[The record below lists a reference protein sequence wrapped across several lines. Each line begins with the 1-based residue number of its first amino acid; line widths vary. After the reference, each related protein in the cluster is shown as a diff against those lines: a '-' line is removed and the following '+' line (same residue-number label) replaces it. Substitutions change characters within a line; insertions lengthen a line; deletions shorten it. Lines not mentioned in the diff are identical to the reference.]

1 MSEFIDFIKN
11 FSLKEWILNFINGF
25 CMALADSVPGVSGG
39 TVAFILGFYDKFIG
53 SLDSLFRGKMEEKK
67 SALLFLI
74 KLGIGWACGFIIAA
88 LVLGSIFNEQIYN
101 ISSLFIGFI
110 IFAIPI
116 VIYEE
121 REALKK
127 NYLNVIF
134 ALIGIVF
141 VVAITLLNPASGQGI
156 SVHVDNLSIGL
167 IAYVFFAAMIAISAM
182 VLPGISGS
190 TLLLIFGLYVPIMS
204 AVKEFF
210 HMNFSYFP
218 ILCVFGLGVITGIVL
233 FVGLIR
239 KALEN
244 FRPQTIYVIIGMM
257 IGSLF
262 SIVMGPTTL
271 EVPQAAMSFNTFNI
285 LFFIMGGVIIIGLQ
299 AFKMFLSKEN

>member
-1 MSEFIDFIKN
+1 MIKN
-11 FSLKEWILNFINGF
+11 LKEWILNFINGF

-101 ISSLFIGFI
+101 ISSLF
-110 IFAIPI
+110 FAIPI

-285 LFFIMGGVIIIGLQ
+285 LFFIIGGVIIIGLQ
-299 AFKMFLSKEN
+299 AFKMFLNNDKGNN

>member
-1 MSEFIDFIKN
+1 MIKN
-11 FSLKEWILNFINGF
+11 LKEWILNFINGF

-218 ILCVFGLGVITGIVL
+218 ILCEFGLGVITGIVL

-285 LFFIMGGVIIIGLQ
+285 LFFIIGGVIIIGLQ
-299 AFKMFLSKEN
+299 AFKMFLNNDKGNN

>member
-1 MSEFIDFIKN
+1 MIKN
-11 FSLKEWILNFINGF
+11 LKEWILNFINGF

-204 AVKEFF
+204 AVKEFL

-285 LFFIMGGVIIIGLQ
+285 LFFIIGGVIIVGLQ
-299 AFKMFLSKEN
+299 AFKMFLNKEN

>member
-1 MSEFIDFIKN
+1 MIKN
-11 FSLKEWILNFINGF
+11 LKEWILNFINGF

-121 REALKK
+121 REALEK

-204 AVKEFF
+204 AVKEFL

-285 LFFIMGGVIIIGLQ
+285 LFFIIGGVIIIGLQ

>member
-1 MSEFIDFIKN
+1 MIKN
-11 FSLKEWILNFINGF
+11 LKEWILNFINGF

-53 SLDSLFRGKMEEKK
+53 SLDGLFRGKMEEKK

-127 NYLNVIF
+127 NYLNVLF

-204 AVKEFF
+204 AVKEFL

-239 KALEN
+239 KALEK

-271 EVPQAAMSFNTFNI
+271 EVPQAAMNFSTFNI
-285 LFFIMGGVIIIGLQ
+285 LFFIIGGVIIIGLQ
-299 AFKMFLSKEN
+299 AFKMFLKKDNE

>member
-1 MSEFIDFIKN
+1 MIKN
-11 FSLKEWILNFINGF
+11 LKEWILNFINGF

-204 AVKEFF
+204 AVKEFL

-285 LFFIMGGVIIIGLQ
+285 LFFIIGGVIIIGLQ
-299 AFKMFLSKEN
+299 AFKMFLNKEN

>member
-1 MSEFIDFIKN
+1 MIKN
-11 FSLKEWILNFINGF
+11 LKEWILNFINGF

-53 SLDSLFRGKMEEKK
+53 SLDSLFRGKMKEKK

-127 NYLNVIF
+127 NYLNVLF
-134 ALIGIVF
+134 ALIGIAF
-141 VVAITLLNPASGQGI
+141 VVAITLLNPASGQGV

-204 AVKEFF
+204 AVKEFL

-218 ILCVFGLGVITGIVL
+218 ILFVFGLGVITGIVL

-271 EVPQAAMSFNTFNI
+271 EVPQEAMSFNTFNI
-285 LFFIMGGVIIIGLQ
+285 LFFIIGGVIIIGLQ
-299 AFKMFLSKEN
+299 AFKMFLNKEI

>member
-1 MSEFIDFIKN
+1 MIKN
-11 FSLKEWILNFINGF
+11 LKEWILNFINGF

-53 SLDSLFRGKMEEKK
+53 SLDGLFRGKMEEKK

-74 KLGIGWACGFIIAA
+74 KLGIGWVCGFIIAA
-88 LVLGSIFNEQIYN
+88 LVLGSIFNKQIYN

-204 AVKEFF
+204 AVKEFL

-239 KALEN
+239 KSLEK

-285 LFFIMGGVIIIGLQ
+285 LFFIIGGVIIIGLQ
-299 AFKMFLSKEN
+299 AFKMFLNKEN

>member
-1 MSEFIDFIKN
+1 MIKN
-11 FSLKEWILNFINGF
+11 LKEWILNFINGF

-127 NYLNVIF
+127 NYLNVLF

-204 AVKEFF
+204 AVKEFL

-271 EVPQAAMSFNTFNI
+271 EVPQAAMNFNTFNI
-285 LFFIMGGVIIIGLQ
+285 LFFIIGGVIIIGLQ
-299 AFKMFLSKEN
+299 AFKMFLKKDNK

>member
-1 MSEFIDFIKN
+1 MIKN
-11 FSLKEWILNFINGF
+11 LKEWILNFINGF

-121 REALKK
+121 REALEK

-134 ALIGIVF
+134 ALIGIIF

-299 AFKMFLSKEN
+299 AFKMFLNKEN

>member
-1 MSEFIDFIKN
+1 MIKN
-11 FSLKEWILNFINGF
+11 LKEWILNFINGF

-53 SLDSLFRGKMEEKK
+53 SLDSLFRGKMKEKK

-121 REALKK
+121 REALEK

-204 AVKEFF
+204 AVKEFL

-285 LFFIMGGVIIIGLQ
+285 LFFIIGGVIIIGLQ

>member
-1 MSEFIDFIKN
+1 MIKN
-11 FSLKEWILNFINGF
+11 LKEWILNFINGF

-53 SLDSLFRGKMEEKK
+53 SLDGLFRGKMEEKK

-167 IAYVFFAAMIAISAM
+167 IAYVFLAAMIAISAM

-204 AVKEFF
+204 AVKEFL

-244 FRPQTIYVIIGMM
+244 FRSQTIYVIIGMM

-271 EVPQAAMSFNTFNI
+271 EVPQTAMNFSTFNI
-285 LFFIMGGVIIIGLQ
+285 LFFIIGGVIIIGLQ
-299 AFKMFLSKEN
+299 AFKMFLNKEN

>member
-1 MSEFIDFIKN
+1 MIKN
-11 FSLKEWILNFINGF
+11 LKEWILNFINGF

-53 SLDSLFRGKMEEKK
+53 SLDGLFRGKMEEKK

-121 REALKK
+121 REALEK

-134 ALIGIVF
+134 ALIGIIF

-285 LFFIMGGVIIIGLQ
+285 LFFIIGGVIIIGLQ
-299 AFKMFLSKEN
+299 AFKMFLNKEN

>member
-1 MSEFIDFIKN
+1 MIKN
-11 FSLKEWILNFINGF
+11 LKEWILNFINGF

-121 REALKK
+121 RKALKK
-127 NYLNVIF
+127 NYLNVLF

-141 VVAITLLNPASGQGI
+141 VVAITLLNPASGQGMSI
-156 SVHVDNLSIGL
+156 HVDNLSIGL

-204 AVKEFF
+204 AVKEFL

-244 FRPQTIYVIIGMM
+244 FRSQTIYVIIGMM

-271 EVPQAAMSFNTFNI
+271 EVPQAAMNFSTFNI
-285 LFFIMGGVIIIGLQ
+285 LFFIIGGVIIIGLQ
-299 AFKMFLSKEN
+299 AFKMFLNKEN

>member
-1 MSEFIDFIKN
+1 MIKN
-11 FSLKEWILNFINGF
+11 LKEWILNFINGF

-88 LVLGSIFNEQIYN
+88 LVLGSIFNKQIYN

-204 AVKEFF
+204 AVKEFL

-285 LFFIMGGVIIIGLQ
+285 LFFIIGGVIIIGLQ
-299 AFKMFLSKEN
+299 AFKMFLNKEN

>member
-1 MSEFIDFIKN
+1 MIKN
-11 FSLKEWILNFINGF
+11 LKEWILNFINGF

-53 SLDSLFRGKMEEKK
+53 SLDGLFRGKMEEKK

-88 LVLGSIFNEQIYN
+88 LVLGSIFNKQIYN

-127 NYLNVIF
+127 NYLNVLF
-134 ALIGIVF
+134 ALIGIAF
-141 VVAITLLNPASGQGI
+141 VVAITLLNPASGQGV

-204 AVKEFF
+204 AVKEFL

-244 FRPQTIYVIIGMM
+244 FRSQTIYVIIGMM

-271 EVPQAAMSFNTFNI
+271 EVPQAAMNFSTFNI
-285 LFFIMGGVIIIGLQ
+285 LFFIIGGVIIIGLQ
-299 AFKMFLSKEN
+299 AFKMFLNKEN

>member
-1 MSEFIDFIKN
+1 MIKN
-11 FSLKEWILNFINGF
+11 LKEWILNFINGF

-299 AFKMFLSKEN
+299 AFKMFLNKEN

>member
-1 MSEFIDFIKN
+1 MIKN
-11 FSLKEWILNFINGF
+11 LKEWILNFINGF

-121 REALKK
+121 REALEK

-134 ALIGIVF
+134 ALIGIIF

-204 AVKEFF
+204 AVKEFL

-285 LFFIMGGVIIIGLQ
+285 LFFIIGGVIIIGLQ

>member
-1 MSEFIDFIKN
+1 MIKN
-11 FSLKEWILNFINGF
+11 LKEWILNFINGF

-156 SVHVDNLSIGL
+156 SVHVDNLGIGL

-204 AVKEFF
+204 AVKEFL

-244 FRPQTIYVIIGMM
+244 FRSQTIYVIIGMM

-271 EVPQAAMSFNTFNI
+271 EVPQTAMNFSTFNI
-285 LFFIMGGVIIIGLQ
+285 LFFIIGGVIIIGLQ
-299 AFKMFLSKEN
+299 AFKMLLNSKN

>member
-1 MSEFIDFIKN
+1 
-11 FSLKEWILNFINGF
+11 
-25 CMALADSVPGVSGG
+25 MALADSVPGVSGG

-53 SLDSLFRGKMEEKK
+53 SLDGLFRGKMEEKK

-88 LVLGSIFNEQIYN
+88 LVLGSIFNKQIYN

-127 NYLNVIF
+127 NYLNVLF
-134 ALIGIVF
+134 ALIGTAF
-141 VVAITLLNPASGQGI
+141 VVAITLLNPASGQGV

-204 AVKEFF
+204 AVKEFL

-271 EVPQAAMSFNTFNI
+271 EVPQEAMSFNTFNI
-285 LFFIMGGVIIIGLQ
+285 LFFIIGGVIILWLQ
-299 AFKMFLSKEN
+299 GFKMFLNKEI

>member
-1 MSEFIDFIKN
+1 MIKN
-11 FSLKEWILNFINGF
+11 LKEWILNFINGF

-88 LVLGSIFNEQIYN
+88 LVLGSIFNKQIYN

-204 AVKEFF
+204 AVKEFL

-239 KALEN
+239 KALEK

-285 LFFIMGGVIIIGLQ
+285 LFFIIGGVIIVGLQ
-299 AFKMFLSKEN
+299 AFKMFLNKEN

>member
-1 MSEFIDFIKN
+1 MIKN
-11 FSLKEWILNFINGF
+11 LKEWILNFINGF

-127 NYLNVIF
+127 NYLNVLF

-204 AVKEFF
+204 AVKEFL

-244 FRPQTIYVIIGMM
+244 FRSQTIYVIIGMM

-271 EVPQAAMSFNTFNI
+271 EVPQAEMNFSTFNI
-285 LFFIMGGVIIIGLQ
+285 LFFIIGGVIIIGLQ
-299 AFKMFLSKEN
+299 AFKMFLNKEN

>member
-1 MSEFIDFIKN
+1 MIKN
-11 FSLKEWILNFINGF
+11 LKEWILNFINGF

-53 SLDSLFRGKMEEKK
+53 LLDGLFRGKMEEKK

-121 REALKK
+121 RESLKK
-127 NYLNVIF
+127 NYLNALF
-134 ALIGIVF
+134 TLIGIAF

-167 IAYVFFAAMIAISAM
+167 IIYVFFAAMIAISAM

-204 AVKEFF
+204 AVKEFL

-218 ILCVFGLGVITGIVL
+218 ILCVFGLGVLTGIVL

-239 KALEN
+239 KALEK

-271 EVPQAAMSFNTFNI
+271 EVPQAAMNFSTFNI
-285 LFFIMGGVIIIGLQ
+285 LFFIIGGVIIVGLQ
-299 AFKMFLSKEN
+299 AFKMFLNKEN

>member
-1 MSEFIDFIKN
+1 MIKN
-11 FSLKEWILNFINGF
+11 LKEWILNFINGF

-127 NYLNVIF
+127 NYLNVLF

-204 AVKEFF
+204 AVKEFL

-244 FRPQTIYVIIGMM
+244 FRSQTIYVIIGMM

-271 EVPQAAMSFNTFNI
+271 EVPQEAMNFSTFNI
-285 LFFIMGGVIIIGLQ
+285 LFFIIGGVIIVGLQ
-299 AFKMFLSKEN
+299 TFKMFLKKDNK

>member
-1 MSEFIDFIKN
+1 MIKN
-11 FSLKEWILNFINGF
+11 LKEWILNFINGV

-53 SLDSLFRGKMEEKK
+53 SLDGLFRGKMEEKK

-110 IFAIPI
+110 VFAIPI

-127 NYLNVIF
+127 NYLNVLF
-134 ALIGIVF
+134 TLIGIAF

-167 IAYVFFAAMIAISAM
+167 IIYVFFAAMIAISAM

-204 AVKEFF
+204 AVKEFL

-218 ILCVFGLGVITGIVL
+218 ILCVFGLGIITGIVL

-285 LFFIMGGVIIIGLQ
+285 LFFIIGGVIIIGLQ
-299 AFKMFLSKEN
+299 AFKMFLNNDKGNN

>member
-1 MSEFIDFIKN
+1 MIKN
-11 FSLKEWILNFINGF
+11 LKEWILNFINGF

-88 LVLGSIFNEQIYN
+88 LVLGSIFNKQIYN

-204 AVKEFF
+204 AVKEFL

-244 FRPQTIYVIIGMM
+244 FRSQTIYVIIGMM

-271 EVPQAAMSFNTFNI
+271 EVPQTAMNFSTFNI
-285 LFFIMGGVIIIGLQ
+285 LFFIIGGVIIIGLQ
-299 AFKMFLSKEN
+299 AFKMFLNKEN

>member
-1 MSEFIDFIKN
+1 MIKN
-11 FSLKEWILNFINGF
+11 LKDWILNFINGF

-53 SLDSLFRGKMEEKK
+53 SLDGLFRGKMEEKK

-167 IAYVFFAAMIAISAM
+167 IAYVFLAAMIAISAM

-204 AVKEFF
+204 AVKEFL

-244 FRPQTIYVIIGMM
+244 FRSQTIYVIIGMM

-271 EVPQAAMSFNTFNI
+271 EVPQAAMNFSTFNI
-285 LFFIMGGVIIIGLQ
+285 LFFIIGGVIIIGLQ
-299 AFKMFLSKEN
+299 AFKMLLNSKN

>member
-1 MSEFIDFIKN
+1 MIKN
-11 FSLKEWILNFINGF
+11 LKEWILNFINGF

-127 NYLNVIF
+127 NYLNVLF

-156 SVHVDNLSIGL
+156 SVHVDKLSIGL

-204 AVKEFF
+204 AVKEFL

-244 FRPQTIYVIIGMM
+244 FRSQTIYVIIGMM

-271 EVPQAAMSFNTFNI
+271 EVPQTAMNFSTFNI
-285 LFFIMGGVIIIGLQ
+285 LFFIIGGVIIIGLQ
-299 AFKMFLSKEN
+299 AFKMFLNKEN

>member
-1 MSEFIDFIKN
+1 MIKN
-11 FSLKEWILNFINGF
+11 LKEWILNFINGF

-110 IFAIPI
+110 VFAIPI

-127 NYLNVIF
+127 NYLNVLF
-134 ALIGIVF
+134 TLIGIAF

-167 IAYVFFAAMIAISAM
+167 IIYVFFAAMIAISAM

-190 TLLLIFGLYVPIMS
+190 TLLLKFGLYVPIMS
-204 AVKEFF
+204 AVKEFL

-218 ILCVFGLGVITGIVL
+218 ILCVFGLGIITGIVL

-271 EVPQAAMSFNTFNI
+271 KVPQAAMSFNTFNI
-285 LFFIMGGVIIIGLQ
+285 LFFIIGGVIIIGLQ
-299 AFKMFLSKEN
+299 AFKMFLNNDKGNN

>member
-1 MSEFIDFIKN
+1 MIKN
-11 FSLKEWILNFINGF
+11 LKEWILNFINGF

-127 NYLNVIF
+127 NYLNVLF

-204 AVKEFF
+204 AVKEFL

-244 FRPQTIYVIIGMM
+244 FRSQTIYVIIGMM

-285 LFFIMGGVIIIGLQ
+285 LFFIIGGVIIIGLQ
-299 AFKMFLSKEN
+299 AFKMFLNKEN

>member
-1 MSEFIDFIKN
+1 MIKN
-11 FSLKEWILNFINGF
+11 LKEWILNFINGF

-53 SLDSLFRGKMEEKK
+53 SLDSLFRGKKEEKK

-127 NYLNVIF
+127 NYLNVLF

-156 SVHVDNLSIGL
+156 SVHVDKLSIGL

-204 AVKEFF
+204 AVKEFL

-244 FRPQTIYVIIGMM
+244 FRSQTIYVIIGMM

-271 EVPQAAMSFNTFNI
+271 EVPQTAMNFSTFNI
-285 LFFIMGGVIIIGLQ
+285 LFFIIGGVIIIGLQ
-299 AFKMFLSKEN
+299 AFKMFLNKEN

>member
-1 MSEFIDFIKN
+1 MIKN
-11 FSLKEWILNFINGF
+11 LKEWILNFINGF

-53 SLDSLFRGKMEEKK
+53 SLDGLFRGKMEEKK

-88 LVLGSIFNEQIYN
+88 LVLGSIFNKQIYN

-134 ALIGIVF
+134 ALIGIAF

-204 AVKEFF
+204 AVKEFL

-239 KALEN
+239 KALEK

-285 LFFIMGGVIIIGLQ
+285 LFFIIGGVIIVGLQ
-299 AFKMFLSKEN
+299 AFKMFLNKEN

>member
-1 MSEFIDFIKN
+1 MIKN
-11 FSLKEWILNFINGF
+11 LKEWILNFINGF

-134 ALIGIVF
+134 ALIEIVF

-285 LFFIMGGVIIIGLQ
+285 LFFIIGGVIIVGLQ
-299 AFKMFLSKEN
+299 AFKMFLNKEN

>member
-1 MSEFIDFIKN
+1 MIKN
-11 FSLKEWILNFINGF
+11 LKEWILNFINGF

-121 REALKK
+121 RKALKK
-127 NYLNVIF
+127 NYLNVLF

-156 SVHVDNLSIGL
+156 SIHVDNLSIGL

-204 AVKEFF
+204 AVKEFL

-244 FRPQTIYVIIGMM
+244 FRSQTIYVIIGMM

-271 EVPQAAMSFNTFNI
+271 EVPQAAMNFSTFNI
-285 LFFIMGGVIIIGLQ
+285 LFFIIGGVIIIGLQ
-299 AFKMFLSKEN
+299 AFKMFLNKEN

>member
-1 MSEFIDFIKN
+1 MSKN
-11 FSLKEWILNFINGF
+11 LKEWILNFINGF

-53 SLDSLFRGKMEEKK
+53 SLDGLFRGKMEEKK

-74 KLGIGWACGFIIAA
+74 KLGIGWVCGFIIAA
-88 LVLGSIFNEQIYN
+88 LVLGSIFNKQIYN

-204 AVKEFF
+204 AVKEFL

-239 KALEN
+239 KALEK

-285 LFFIMGGVIIIGLQ
+285 LFFIIGGVIIVGLQ
-299 AFKMFLSKEN
+299 AFKMFLNKEN

>member
-1 MSEFIDFIKN
+1 MIKN
-11 FSLKEWILNFINGF
+11 LKEWILNFINGF

-53 SLDSLFRGKMEEKK
+53 SLDSLFRGKMKEKK

-127 NYLNVIF
+127 NYLNVLF

-156 SVHVDNLSIGL
+156 SVHVDNLGIGL

-204 AVKEFF
+204 AVKEFL

-271 EVPQAAMSFNTFNI
+271 EVPQTAMNFSTFNI
-285 LFFIMGGVIIIGLQ
+285 LFFIIGGVIIIGLQ
-299 AFKMFLSKEN
+299 AFKMLLNSKN

>member
-1 MSEFIDFIKN
+1 MIKN
-11 FSLKEWILNFINGF
+11 LKEWILNFINGF

-53 SLDSLFRGKMEEKK
+53 SLDGLFRGKMEEKK

-74 KLGIGWACGFIIAA
+74 KLGIGWVCGFIIAA
-88 LVLGSIFNEQIYN
+88 LVLGSIFNKQIYN

-204 AVKEFF
+204 AVKEFL

-239 KALEN
+239 KALEK

-285 LFFIMGGVIIIGLQ
+285 LFFIIGGVIVIGLQ
-299 AFKMFLSKEN
+299 AFKMFLNKEN

>member
-1 MSEFIDFIKN
+1 MIKN
-11 FSLKEWILNFINGF
+11 LKEWILNFINGF

-53 SLDSLFRGKMEEKK
+53 SLDGLFRGKMEEKK

-127 NYLNVIF
+127 NYLNVLF

-204 AVKEFF
+204 AVKEFL

-239 KALEN
+239 KALEK

-271 EVPQAAMSFNTFNI
+271 EVPQAAMNFSTFNI
-285 LFFIMGGVIIIGLQ
+285 LFFIIGGVIIIGLQ
-299 AFKMFLSKEN
+299 AFKMFLKKDN